1 MLKIQEYEIIEDI
14 PNGVFKALRHGQ
26 EWRDLVGDNFVLAL
40 YYKIEE
46 QQKRIEELER
56 NKNAAG

>member
-1 MLKIQEYEIIEDI
+1 MKIQEYEIIEDI
-14 PNGVFKALRHGQ
+14 SNGVFKVLRHGQ
-26 EWRDLVGDNFVLAL
+26 EWRDLVGDNFVLSM

-46 QQKRIEELER
+46 QQKRIEELEN